1 MPSWVARFARHAFAI
16 AFVCAS
22 PLITSISASTSTA
35 TDTRT
40 AADAFRKAHEW
51 LREQDVRLADVS
63 WSHMDDEDQPYWL
76 SVYFTFEL
84 DPEVP

>member
-1 MPSWVARFARHAFAI
+1 MLDPNYSLDVPQGFDDSDAETGVHPIARKLFPA
-16 AFVCAS
+16 V
-22 PLITSISASTSTA
+22 
-35 TDTRT
+35 T

-84 DPEVP
+84 DPEEP